1 MTSMAAIPSTLA
13 RVPMPRTWRLRPFDI
28 GALLVGNGLFIVAMW
43 FRHGGTA
50 GLSTP
55 AGLLTAAG
63 QLTALLGTY
72 TALVQ
77 LVLMSRSPWLDQ
89 LFGMHR
95 LAGWHRWIGFATV
108 WLLLAHG
115 VFTTVGYALT
125 DHLSPLGE
133 LWTLLT
139 TYPYVLMG
147 TAGMAMLIAVGV
159 TSVRMA
165 RKRLVYETWFGI
177 HLYAYLA
184 IALATAHQLVVGSDF
199 AHDTVARI
207 YWLGLY
213 AVTAA
218 LVLIFRFG
226 QPIVLSLRHRL
237 QVANVV
243 EEAPGVVSVYLVG
256 RRLDRLAVRAGQ
268 YFIWRFMTADGWW
281 RGHPF
286 SLSAAPNVS
295 YLRLT
300 VKDSG
305 DYTRLLQHIRVGTRV
320 IAEGPYG
327 VLTGARRTRPQLL
340 LIAGG
345 IGITPLRALL
355 EELPVGR
362 GNLTLLYR
370 ASDWNDVLFRDE
382 IDELVQQR
390 GGQVHYLVG
399 RRGSS
404 HMPTDPL
411 QPRALLRMVPDI
423 GRRDI
428 YLCGSDQMMDAVEGS
443 LRQLHVPPAQVH
455 TERFKY

>member
-1 MTSMAAIPSTLA
+1 MAAIPSTLA

-28 GALLVGNGLFIVAMW
+28 GAILVGNGLFIVAMW
-43 FRHGGTA
+43 WRHGGLA
-50 GLSTP
+50 QLSTST
-55 AGLLTAAG
+55 GLLTATG

-95 LAGWHRWIGFATV
+95 LAAWHRWIGFATV
-108 WLLLAHG
+108 WLLLGHG
-115 VFTTVGYALT
+115 VLTTVGYAAM
-125 DHLSPLGE
+125 DRASPLGE

-139 TYPYVLMG
+139 TYPYVLMA
-147 TAGMAMLIAVGV
+147 TAGMAMLLAVGV
-159 TSVRMA
+159 TSVRLA
-165 RKRLVYETWFGI
+165 RRRLAYETWHGI

-184 IALATAHQLVVGSDF
+184 IALATAHQLVVGTNF
-199 AHDTVARI
+199 AHDTIARV

-213 AVTAA
+213 AVVAG
-218 LVLIFRFG
+218 LVLVFRFG
-226 QPIVLSLRHRL
+226 QPIALSLHHRL
-237 QVANVV
+237 RVANVV

-268 YFIWRFMTADGWW
+268 YFIWRFLTSNGWW

-300 VKDSG
+300 IKESG
-305 DYTRLLQHIRVGTRV
+305 DYTKLLQQVRVGTRV
-320 IAEGPYG
+320 FAEGPYG
-327 VLTGARRTRPQLL
+327 NLTGARRTRPQLL

-345 IGITPLRALL
+345 IGIAPLRALL

-370 ASDWNDVLFRDE
+370 ASDWDDVVFRDE
-382 IDELVQQR
+382 IDELVRQR

-423 GRRDI
+423 ARRDV
-428 YLCGSDQMMDAVEGS
+428 YLCGSDQMMEAVEGS

-455 TERFKY
+455 TERFSY

>member
-1 MTSMAAIPSTLA
+1 
-13 RVPMPRTWRLRPFDI
+13 MPRTWRLRPFDI
-28 GALLVGNGLFIVAMW
+28 GAILIGNGLFIVAMW
-43 FRHGGTA
+43 WRHGGLA
-50 GLSTP
+50 QLSTTS
-55 AGLLTAAG
+55 GLLSGAG

-72 TALVQ
+72 AALVQ

-95 LAGWHRWIGFATV
+95 LAAWHRWIGFATV
-108 WLLLAHG
+108 WLLLGHG
-115 VFTTVGYALT
+115 VLTTVGYAAT
-125 DHLSPLGE
+125 DRISPIGE

-139 TYPYVLMG
+139 TYPYVLMA
-147 TAGMAMLIAVGV
+147 TAGLAMLLAVGV
-159 TSVRMA
+159 TSVRLA
-165 RKRLVYETWFGI
+165 RRRLAYETWHGI

-184 IALATAHQLVVGSDF
+184 IALAAAHQLVVGTDF
-199 AHDTVARI
+199 AHDPIARA

-213 AVTAA
+213 AAVAA
-218 LVLIFRFG
+218 LVLVFRFG
-226 QPIVLSLRHRL
+226 QPIALSVRHRL
-237 QVANVV
+237 RVANVV

-268 YFIWRFMTADGWW
+268 YFIWRFLTPNGWW

-300 VKDSG
+300 IKESG
-305 DYTRLLQHIRVGTRV
+305 DYTKLLQRLRVGTRV
-320 IAEGPYG
+320 FAEGPYG
-327 VLTGARRTRPQLL
+327 ILTGARRTRPQLL

-370 ASDWNDVLFRDE
+370 ASDGDDLLFRDE
-382 IDELVQQR
+382 IDELVRQR

-404 HMPTDPL
+404 QMPADPL

-423 GRRDI
+423 GRRDV
-428 YLCGSDQMMDAVEGS
+428 YLCGSDRMMEAVEGS
-443 LRQLHVPPAQVH
+443 LRQLRVPPAQVH
-455 TERFKY
+455 TERFSY

>member
-1 MTSMAAIPSTLA
+1 MSGMAAIPSTLA

-28 GALLVGNGLFIVAMW
+28 GAILICNGLFIVAMW
-43 FRHGGTA
+43 WRHGGLA
-50 GLSTP
+50 QLSSTS
-55 AGLLTAAG
+55 GLLTAAG

-95 LAGWHRWIGFATV
+95 LAAWHRWIGVATV
-108 WLLLAHG
+108 WLLLGHG
-115 VFTTVGYALT
+115 VLTTVGYAAMDRT
-125 DHLSPLGE
+125 SPLGE

-139 TYPYVLMG
+139 TYPYVLMA
-147 TAGMAMLIAVGV
+147 TAGMAMLLAVGV
-159 TSVRMA
+159 TSVRLA
-165 RKRLVYETWFGI
+165 RRRLAYETWHGI

-184 IALATAHQLVVGSDF
+184 IALATAHQLVVGTDF
-199 AHDTVARI
+199 AHDSIARV

-213 AVTAA
+213 AVVGG
-218 LVLIFRFG
+218 LVLVFRFG
-226 QPIVLSLRHRL
+226 QPLALSLRHRL
-237 QVANVV
+237 RVANVV
-243 EEAPGVVSVYLVG
+243 AEAPGVVSVYLVG

-300 VKDSG
+300 IKESG
-305 DYTRLLQHIRVGTRV
+305 DYTKLLQHVRVGTRV
-320 IAEGPYG
+320 FAEGPYG
-327 VLTGARRTRPQLL
+327 ILTGDRRTRPQLL

-345 IGITPLRALL
+345 IGVAPLRALL

-370 ASDWNDVLFRDE
+370 ASGWDDVVFRDE
-382 IDELVQQR
+382 IDELISQR

-399 RRGSS
+399 KRGSS
-404 HMPTDPL
+404 QMPADPL
-411 QPRALLRMVPDI
+411 QPRSLLRMVPDI
-423 GRRDI
+423 ARRDI
-428 YLCGSDQMMDAVEGS
+428 YLCGSDQMMEAVEGS

-455 TERFKY
+455 TERFNY

>member
-1 MTSMAAIPSTLA
+1 
-13 RVPMPRTWRLRPFDI
+13 MPRTWRLRPFDVA
-28 GALLVGNGLFIVAMW
+28 ALLIGNGLFLVAMW
-43 FRHGGTA
+43 WRHGGLTQ
-50 GLSTP
+50 STST

-95 LAGWHRWIGFATV
+95 LAAWHRWIGFATV
-108 WLLLAHG
+108 WLLLGHG
-115 VFTTVGYALT
+115 VLTTLGYAIT
-125 DHLSPLGE
+125 DRTSPVGE

-139 TYPYVLMG
+139 TYPYVLMA
-147 TAGMAMLIAVGV
+147 TAGLAALLAVGV
-159 TSVRMA
+159 TSVRLA
-165 RKRLVYETWFGI
+165 RRRLAYETWHGI

-184 IALATAHQLVVGSDF
+184 IALATAHQLVVGTDF
-199 AHDTVARI
+199 AHDPVARI

-213 AVTAA
+213 AVVAG
-218 LVLIFRFG
+218 LVLAFRVG
-226 QPIVLSLRHRL
+226 QPLALSLRHQL
-237 QVANVV
+237 KVASVV
-243 EEAPGVVSVYLVG
+243 QEAPGVVSIYLTG

-268 YFIWRFMTADGWW
+268 YFIWRFLTPGGWW

-300 VKDSG
+300 IKEAG
-305 DYTRLLQHIRVGTRV
+305 DDTRLLQRVRVGTRV
-320 IAEGPYG
+320 FAEGPYG
-327 VLTGARRTRPQLL
+327 TLTGARRSRPQLL
-340 LIAGG
+340 LVAGG

-370 ASDWNDVLFRDE
+370 ARSWDDVLFRDE
-382 IDELVQQR
+382 IDELVAQR
-390 GGQVHYLVG
+390 GGRVHYLVG

-411 QPRALLRMVPDI
+411 RPRALLRMVPDI
-423 GRRDI
+423 TRRDV

-443 LRQLHVPPAQVH
+443 LRVLHVPPAQVH
-455 TERFKY
+455 TERFTY